1 MKKLLVTTFA
11 FLVLSAAVANA
22 QDPDF
27 QTGLQQFNAK
37 QFEAA
42 AETFR
47 KITLK
52 EPSNDAAFFNY
63 GLSLFNLRKYKESL
77 APFGKAAQIS
87 AKVAKYHEYVGR
99 ANLLINDFTNAAA
112 AFWDELLIEPNNFN
126 ANYFLGYSLYKA
138 KQYPDAEK
146 YTREAIRIDPKHATA
161 KMNLGMILNGQ
172 KRYKDAVA
180 PLTEAI
186 KLNPELSDAHF
197 NLGNAYYN
205 QNLYAESIPYYER
218 SAVLSPKSALV
229 FAYLGDAYLNTK
241 QNQRAV
247 ETYKKSIALDAKE
260 VVAQMGLGLAYMNLK
275 NYAGVRTQIAVLQ
288 VLDAEKAKDLQQ
300 RAEKAGM
307 PPN

>member
-1 MKKLLVTTFA
+1 
-11 FLVLSAAVANA
+11 
-22 QDPDF
+22 
-27 QTGLQQFNAK
+27 
-37 QFEAA
+37 
-42 AETFR
+42 
-47 KITLK
+47 
-52 EPSNDAAFFNY
+52 
-63 GLSLFNLRKYKESL
+63 
-77 APFGKAAQIS
+77 
-87 AKVAKYHEYVGR
+87 
-99 ANLLINDFTNAAA
+99 
-112 AFWDELLIEPNNFN
+112 
-126 ANYFLGYSLYKA
+126 
-138 KQYPDAEK
+138 
-146 YTREAIRIDPKHATA
+146 
-161 KMNLGMILNGQ
+161 MILNGQ

-186 KLNPELSDAHF
+186 KLNPDLSDAHF

-260 VVAQMGLGLAYMNLK
+260 VVAQLGLGLAYMNLK

-288 VLDAEKAKDLQQ
+288 VLDAEKAKDLQA